1 MIKKIYF
8 KIHTEIC
15 FLLHMDW
22 EVHFCV
28 ILGSLP
34 IILFNIKSVKL
45 DLRMSNY
52 NLKID
57 ILMHITLTIRVII
70 LVKYHLLTVMK
81 LK

>member
-1 MIKKIYF
+1 
-8 KIHTEIC
+8 
-15 FLLHMDW
+15 MDW